1 VVLLAAQTAV
11 GERVLGAIAPAGRM
25 SLTLYLSQSLV
36 ASFVFNGYGLGWGDD
51 VGIGVAVVLV
61 TALWAAQVALAALW
75 FRFFAL
81 GPLEAVARAVAYLH
95 WPGLRRQ
102 R

>member
-1 VVLLAAQTAV
+1 
-11 GERVLGAIAPAGRM
+11 M

-36 ASFVFNGYGLGWGDD
+36 ASVAFNGYGLGLGDD
-51 VGIGVAVVLV
+51 VGIGGAVALVVV
-61 TALWAAQVALAALW
+61 LWAAQVGLAALW
-75 FRFFAL
+75 FRFFAI